1 MVGVGLGPVS
11 YTHLDVYKRQPKD
24 PAWVGNLRANPD
36 IEVMDGTVSV
46 PMRARDVF
54 GEERQLW
61 WERGAAVFPDYTAYQ
76 ARTTRVIPV
85 FVLEPR

>member
-1 MVGVGLGPVS
+1 
-11 YTHLDVYKRQPKD
+11 
-24 PAWVGNLRANPD
+24 
-36 IEVMDGTVSV
+36 MDGTVSV
-46 PMRARDVF
+46 PMRAREVF